1 VIFAIFTKVCRDF
14 YHFLPWLSTVPIGI
28 SGGRMRRRRRRRRQQ
43 QQGEKKAAEEKGMS
57 DNTKQFK
64 KGRLQYIGSL
74 VVR

>member
-1 VIFAIFTKVCRDF
+1 
-14 YHFLPWLSTVPIGI
+14 
-28 SGGRMRRRRRRRRQQ
+28 MRRRRRRRRQQ